1 MSTKRIEG
9 YVDQFSVQPHS
20 LEPNENITFQDH
32 KWLSGDVPATLV
44 IHSGKFEPV
53 FTQSEVMA
61 MLREVQKLVSEG
73 GQIVI
78 AHDDPQ
84 AEQRWQKA
92 LRKVRSTL
100 KNHGIEAL

>member
-1 MSTKRIEG
+1 MSTKKIEG
-9 YVDQFSVQPHS
+9 VLMEERMRNPSTTTPYTLHTNGSDWP
-20 LEPNENITFQDH
+20 
-32 KWLSGDVPATLV
+32 GDSPATLV
-44 IHSGKFEPV
+44 IHSGEPEPV
-53 FTQSEVMA
+53 YTQSEVVA

-78 AHDDPQ
+78 AHDNPQ

-100 KNHGIEAL
+100 KNHGIEVL

>member
-1 MSTKRIEG
+1 MSTKKIEG
-9 YVDQFSVQPHS
+9 YAMVHKEVDGMYDADFSEVDIYKRNRS
-20 LEPNENITFQDH
+20 
-32 KWLSGDVPATLV
+32 SVATLV
-44 IHSGKFEPV
+44 IHSGLPEPV
-53 FTQSEVMA
+53 FTQSEVVA

-78 AHDDPQ
+78 AHDNPQ

-100 KNHGIEAL
+100 KNHGIEVL